1 MSKSLY
7 YSKLFS
13 LGLVVFFENSV
24 FAEQN
29 RQKQEASFS
38 TSIGINQ
45 EQYTDVKSPDWT
57 GGKFVVL
64 NYGNQPFL
72 AYQTKDAIIYDAS
85 LIGQHEQNAEIYDS
99 NRDQISPRIEL
110 DLKAPIVYD
119 KKDGT
124 LSFVTHIDALENAPQ
139 LTDFEARAQAGL
151 QFTQMY
157 QIEDIVIQPELTVS
171 GMYSD
176 HVDDDERPREKM
188 GYDRELLSR
197 SGYGP
202 SVRAAVDV
210 YFNDQTKL
218 RVSAEKYQSAGGYD
232 PGQKYQRT
240 DYSVELSRALN
251 AKTICS
257 LALKLVERKKE
268 REYFDI
274 DDRLLT
280 TAAQC
285 KRLF

>member
-1 MSKSLY
+1 MSKIFRISQV
-7 YSKLFS
+7 FS
-13 LGLVVFFENSV
+13 LGLIVFFDSSA
-24 FAEQN
+24 FAEQK

-38 TSIGINQ
+38 TSLGLSQ
-45 EQYTDVKSPDWT
+45 EQYTDVKNPDWT

-85 LIGQHEQNAEIYDS
+85 IIGQHEQNAEIYDS

-110 DLKAPIVYD
+110 DLTVPMIYHKN
-119 KKDGT
+119 DGT
-124 LSFVTHIDALENAPQ
+124 LSLVTHVDALENAPQ
-139 LTDFEARAQAGL
+139 LTDFEARAQLGL
-151 QFTQMY
+151 QLKQMY
-157 QIEDIVIQPELTVS
+157 QIEDIVIEPEFTVS

-202 SVRAAVDV
+202 SVKAAVDI